1 MNSLKRA
8 INYQRINFFK
18 ALGIFWAVMLVI
30 NTASYISLHML
41 GKNFVGL
48 RVSGFESVDGVE
60 TWFFSVSASN
70 IMPIIIFL
78 IVYCYE
84 MYYEYFPIAISFS
97 VTRKD
102 FYLSTIIDNVAAAF
116 AFAVIQSI
124 LMKIDSFIIT
134 KLGQNPKIDFGIFNI
149 STDSILFIIVSLFVC
164 FMAFT
169 SIMNL
174 LAALNYKF
182 GYKMWIILGP
192 LLLITLISGSPATV
206 HINEQ
211 LVAAINGNMK
221 YLLFIF
227 IAIISQIIT
236 YFITIKTNVK
246 NKLV

>member
-1 MNSLKRA
+1 MSSLKRA

-18 ALGIFWAVMLVI
+18 ALGVFWAVILFI
-30 NTASYISLHML
+30 DTASYVSLSML
-41 GKNFVGL
+41 GKNFMGL

-60 TWFFSVSASN
+60 TWFLSVAASN

-84 MYYEYFPIAISFS
+84 MYYEYFPIAVSFS

-102 FYLSTIIDNVAAAF
+102 FYLSVIFDNAAAAF
-116 AFAVIQSI
+116 ALAVIQSI
-124 LMKIDSFIIT
+124 LMKMDCFIIGR
-134 KLGQNPKIDFGIFNI
+134 LGQNPKIDFGIFNS
-149 STDSILFIIVSLFVC
+149 STDSILFMIISLFVC

-192 LLLITLISGSPATV
+192 LLFLTLISGSPATV

-211 LVAAINGNMK
+211 LIKVINGNMK
-221 YLLFIF
+221 YLLLIS
-227 IAIISQIIT
+227 IAVILQIIA